1 VKSVS
6 SPITSSHTKKLT
18 NLNENH
24 TLKKFATA
32 PDKLAKMLSHY
43 FGNISNKSEKLEAQ
57 ELNPSVEFE
66 QEFYDLFKAQAAKGH
81 KLLNTV
87 LDDEFHPT
95 NSLEIVKEF
104 FSLPYEVI
112 LEYVAP
118 VMDKEMLE
126 RLKSYT
132 SELLVS
138 YDLKEAALNFINSW
152 EIEEAIAGKEEV
164 EESNFSN
171 PTEVLADL
179 DEVEISILGSDED

>member
-1 VKSVS
+1 
-6 SPITSSHTKKLT
+6 
-18 NLNENH
+18 
-24 TLKKFATA
+24 
-32 PDKLAKMLSHY
+32 
-43 FGNISNKSEKLEAQ
+43 
-57 ELNPSVEFE
+57 
-66 QEFYDLFKAQAAKGH
+66 
-81 KLLNTV
+81 
-87 LDDEFHPT
+87 
-95 NSLEIVKEF
+95 
-104 FSLPYEVI
+104 
-112 LEYVAP
+112 
-118 VMDKEMLE
+118 MLE